1 MSSRWANEEAD
12 KALKQK
18 EKAEKARKRLL
29 KQQRLEEEAALRRK
43 QDEEKAVV
51 AAHAQ
56 HENTDHPAKR
66 QRLESSEDDVTEVS
80 RPLYRFPTPSWG
92 PCRHLSE
99 FETLNAIE
107 EGSYGWVSRARE
119 NSTGE
124 IVALKRLKMD
134 NLQDGFPITALREI
148 QTLKESHHKHIV
160 DLREIVVGDSLR
172 DVYLVMEFLEHD
184 MKTLQENMTEP
195 FMISEIK
202 TLMLQITS
210 AIDYLHTNWVLHRD
224 LKTSNIL
231 MNNRGEIK
239 IADFGMARRFGDPP
253 PPNMTQLVVTLWY
266 RAPELLL
273 GADQYNETVDIWSLG
288 CILGELCKNEPI
300 LQGQNE
306 VDELAKIFALCGVPD
321 EKSWPKFRHLPNARS
336 LKLPRNTEKTS
347 RIRSLFPDLSTLGA
361 KLLEDLLT
369 LNPNRRP
376 DAAEIL
382 GHPWFQEDPRP
393 KSAEIFPT
401 FPSKAGQ
408 ERRRRRPTPHAP
420 RGAEAPKL
428 DGVDFSDVLG

>member
-56 HENTDHPAKR
+56 HENADHPAKR

-347 RIRSLFPDLSTLGA
+347 KIRSLFPDLSTLGA